1 MQKVNLIWGK
11 SMKILQLKIKIKIM
25 NKNHIDDDYVD
36 DEFEDEFD
44 HVIEEEEEVETQKVI
59 QNKINEKKNK
69 KSSDIKVN
77 GNGVKIAFYN
87 EKKFEEIFEIIKN
100 SKMKGTVLDILKKSF
115 EMLKKIFFKLSN
127 HKENYYFNDKEIINL
142 KEE

>member
-1 MQKVNLIWGK
+1 LGK
-11 SMKILQLKIKIKIM
+11 KYENITIENKNK
-25 NKNHIDDDYVD
+25 NYDKNHIGDDYVD

-87 EKKFEEIFEIIKN
+87 DKKFEEIFEIIKN
-100 SKMKGTVLDILKKSF
+100 SKMKVTVLDILKKSF
-115 EMLKKIFFKLSN
+115 EQRKLL
-127 HKENYYFNDKEIINL
+127 F
-142 KEE
+142 